1 MAIQT
6 TIQPFT
12 LWRNLGFAVLC
23 AVFAVWGWYDYEYK
37 IPRLERDSAAYIAA
51 KDTRASL
58 EKAAEAAPLT
68 EAQLKEMDQA
78 KVVLAD
84 IKERY
89 GSAVPATPA
98 SWDRTLQLVLYVIGC
113 GVLGVPAFLWPV
125 IRTSRNAYRMDDDG
139 TLHTPTGTIRGEDIV
154 DIDMSRWCSQ
164 TGDRRSTWTAK
175 AVLKDGRRVLLDDH
189 DHRNM
194 HLIIGAI
201 AHRLYPDQW
210 TREAKRIDADAAK
223 SQPAS

>member
-12 LWRNLGFAVLC
+12 LWRNLGFAMLC
-23 AVFAVWGWYDYEYK
+23 AVFAVWGWYDFEYK
-37 IPRLERDSAAYIAA
+37 IPRLNADSDAYTSA

-58 EKAAEAAPLT
+58 EKAAETAPLT
-68 EAQLKEMDQA
+68 EAQLKEMDLA
-78 KVVLAD
+78 KAVLAD

-89 GSAVPATPA
+89 GSAVPAKPA
-98 SWDRTLQLVLYVIGC
+98 ALDRPLQLVLYVIGC

-125 IRTSRNAYRMDDDG
+125 IRTSRNSYRMDDDG
-139 TLHTPTGTIRGEDIV
+139 TLHTPTGTIRPEEIV
-154 DIDMSRWCSQ
+154 DIDMSRWCST

-175 AVLKDGRRVLLDDH
+175 AVLRDGRQMLLDDH

-201 AHRLYPDQW
+201 AHRLHPDQW
-210 TREAKRIDADAAK
+210 TCEAKRVEADAPKA
-223 SQPAS
+223 